1 MKKIFIL
8 WLFALCSLLLALNSW
23 FLATLLFA
31 EEPISFQRGL
41 ILANTGQYQSAII
54 ELNKVIEM
62 EPGHTTAYLVL
73 GICYTETGEYDKA
86 VQSLEKIKDKLP
98 ESEVLHYTLALL
110 YEKEEKWR
118 EANLSWQKF
127 LSLTGDKELKEI
139 ARKHLKQI
147 SEHLKE

>member
-8 WLFALCSLLLALNSW
+8 RLLPITYCLLATS
-23 FLATLLFA
+23 LFA
-31 EEPISFQRGL
+31 EEPVSFQRGL
-41 ILANTGQYQSAII
+41 ILANTGQYQSAIV

-73 GICYTETGEYDKA
+73 GICYTETSEYDKA

-110 YEKEEKWR
+110 YEKEKKWR
-118 EANLSWQKF
+118 EADLSWQKF
-127 LSLTGDKELKEI
+127 LSLTKDKELKEI

-147 SEHLKE
+147 SDHLKE